1 MKKIKYASILTLL
14 FLCSCSV
21 LNPVLTEEEKEKFV
35 LKGDK
40 VLFEGEVVGVFGP
53 MEYEYSNGKFQKEIS
68 VVQKS
73 FYYDEMTV
81 KIAHFLSI
89 RFPKSKIEVKVPRD
103 DQLDRF

>member
-1 MKKIKYASILTLL
+1 MKKIKYVSILTLL

-21 LNPVLTEEEKEKFV
+21 LDPVLTEEEKEKFV

-73 FYYDEMTV
+73 FYYD
-81 KIAHFLSI
+81 
-89 RFPKSKIEVKVPRD
+89 
-103 DQLDRF
+103 